1 MKFKLPFF
9 NKKPLTEAEL
19 LQVDKRKLDAFE
31 KNNYIEN
38 NMLVV
43 CLNNGTINYYNKH
56 TVLTTWQAFIE
67 KITLNKEGFQYKMVC
82 HNDNGDDFS
91 VMFYNIENAKE
102 YVKKLTALIEKL
114 NNN

>member
-19 LQVDKRKLDAFE
+19 LQADKRRLDYFE

-43 CLNNGTINYYNKH
+43 YLNNGTINYYNKH

-67 KITLNKEGFQYKMVC
+67 KITLNEEGFQYKMVC
-82 HNDNGDDFS
+82 NSFS